1 MNIQLHEITVREIV
15 EGYKDM
21 GEGGVIGYGGKLNIR
36 PKYQRE
42 FVYDQKKRDAV
53 IDTINKGFPLNVMY
67 WAVNEDGT
75 YEILDGQ
82 QRTISFCQYVN
93 GDFSINSRYFHNLT
107 LPERELILN
116 YKVLIYF
123 CEGSEKE
130 KLDWFRIINIAGEK
144 LTDQELRNATYTGA
158 WLANAKTIFSK
169 SNCAAYLLAKDYVT
183 GTPIRQD
190 YLETAI
196 SWISGGKIEDYMAV
210 HQHDPNANELWTYF
224 QNVINWVKLTFPKYR
239 KEMKG
244 INWGELYDGY
254 HAKVYDTDKLEEQ
267 IKALMLDD
275 DVSNKKG
282 IYKYVITGDERSLNI
297 RAFSE
302 AQKRKAYERQGGIC
316 PMCEQEGREHIH
328 YAFDE
333 MEGDHITPWRE
344 GGKTVDWNC
353 QMLCKAHNRMKG
365 GK

>member
-67 WAVNEDGT
+67 WAVNEDST

-244 INWGELYDGY
+244 INWGKLYDGY

-267 IKALMLDD
+267 IKVLMLDD

-302 AQKRKAYERQGGIC
+302 SQKRKAYERQGGIC

>member
-267 IKALMLDD
+267 IKVLMLDD

-302 AQKRKAYERQGGIC
+302 SQKRKAYERQGGIC

>member
-1 MNIQLHEITVREIV
+1 M
-15 EGYKDM
+15 
-21 GEGGVIGYGGKLNIR
+21 
-36 PKYQRE
+36 
-42 FVYDQKKRDAV
+42 
-53 IDTINKGFPLNVMY
+53 
-67 WAVNEDGT
+67 
-75 YEILDGQ
+75 
-82 QRTISFCQYVN
+82 
-93 GDFSINSRYFHNLT
+93 
-107 LPERELILN
+107 
-116 YKVLIYF
+116 
-123 CEGSEKE
+123 
-130 KLDWFRIINIAGEK
+130 
-144 LTDQELRNATYTGA
+144 RNATYTGA

-267 IKALMLDD
+267 IKVLMLDD

-302 AQKRKAYERQGGIC
+302 SQKRKAYERQGGIC

>member
-267 IKALMLDD
+267 IKVLMLDD

-302 AQKRKAYERQGGIC
+302 SQKRKAYERQGGIC

-344 GGKTVDWNC
+344 GGKTIDWNC

>member
-1 MNIQLHEITVREIV
+1 MNIQLHEIMVREIV

-267 IKALMLDD
+267 IKVLMLDD

-302 AQKRKAYERQGGIC
+302 SQKRKAYERQGGIC